1 MFPCELFEYLSPS
14 FIIESR
20 EREGGGEGEGGERE
34 RTQKPCQLV
43 AMAVAGRQDGF
54 GSFVLI
60 IIILFL
66 SLSLSSIALS
76 TFSYIGCIFVSFH
89 FTPEL
94 SLTMGPS
101 SSNISHMGATCTH

>member
-14 FIIESR
+14 FIIES
-20 EREGGGEGEGGERE
+20 REGGGEGEGGERE

-60 IIILFL
+60 IVILF
-66 SLSLSSIALS
+66 LSLSSIALS

-101 SSNISHMGATCTH
+101 ISTISHMGATCTH